1 MPNVPDQPRANKSLV
16 RRALSRSRRAAGSA
30 LRTGV
35 VKVRDRAFDAGGPL
49 VSQFGERVGDL
60 VDAASTRLLESDEAA
75 SQLAFFVESI
85 AAEVDREA
93 VLALVLKRN
102 LLLDGTVLGLISP
115 VLSGEREL
123 GIDSDKL
130 ESAVGTLATLLHEL
144 ACLRDDAPPPPA
156 GLLAF
161 QHLEALADRA
171 PDLPTDAL
179 APYLKLEL
187 ADEEIGTFVL
197 TSYSLFLQ
205 TFLLRSTVQMAAK
218 LATPL
223 LPETT

>member
-1 MPNVPDQPRANKSLV
+1 MPNVPDQPSANKSLV

-35 VKVRDRAFDAGGPL
+35 VKARERAFDASGPL
-49 VSQFGERVGDL
+49 VAQLGERVGDL
-60 VDAASTRLLESDEAA
+60 VDAASTRMLESDEAA

-85 AAEVDREA
+85 ATEVEREA

-102 LLLDGTVLGLISP
+102 LLLDGTVLSLIAP
-115 VLSGEREL
+115 VLNGDREL
-123 GIDSDKL
+123 GIDADKL
-130 ESAVGTLATLLHEL
+130 EKAVGTLATLLHEL
-144 ACLRDDAPPPPA
+144 ACLRDDAPAPPA
-156 GLLAF
+156 GLRPD

-179 APYLKLEL
+179 APYLRREL
-187 ADEEIGTFVL
+187 ADDEIGAFVL

>member
-1 MPNVPDQPRANKSLV
+1 LV
-16 RRALSRSRRAAGSA
+16 AQL
-30 LRTGV
+30 
-35 VKVRDRAFDAGGPL
+35 
-49 VSQFGERVGDL
+49 GERVGDL
-60 VDAASTRLLESDEAA
+60 VDAASTRILESDEAA

-85 AAEVDREA
+85 AVEVEREA

-123 GIDSDKL
+123 GLDPAKL
-130 ESAVGTLATLLHEL
+130 EKAVSTLATLLHEL
-144 ACLRDDAPPPPA
+144 ACLRDDAPQPPA
-156 GLLAF
+156 DLLPYER
-161 QHLEALADRA
+161 LEALAERA

-179 APYLKLEL
+179 APYLRLEL

-223 LPETT
+223 LPEAT